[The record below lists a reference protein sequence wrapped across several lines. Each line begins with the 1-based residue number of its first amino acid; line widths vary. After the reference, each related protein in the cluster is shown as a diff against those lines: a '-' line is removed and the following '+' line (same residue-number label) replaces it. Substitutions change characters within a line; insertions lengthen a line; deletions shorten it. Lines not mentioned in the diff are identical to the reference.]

1 MCGIAVILDRK
12 GAAPE
17 AACASM
23 LQAMVHRGPDS
34 SGQLVRDLGEHQLQ
48 MGHRRLAIIDLS
60 PLGHQPMERGPAAIS
75 FNGEIYNYRELRQQL
90 LEAGHVFRGRSDT
103 EVLLAGYLQWGRDV
117 LRRVRGMFA
126 LAIWDDRSRKLL
138 LARDFIGMKPL
149 YYRLSGNR
157 FAAASDL
164 KALVQAFPGEAVLD
178 RAGLASLL
186 AYGAVAE
193 PLTVW
198 QGFRVF
204 PPASWMEV
212 KVDAVRV
219 ELGPIE
225 RYWDYPTPGF
235 QSNSSEGTERLHKA
249 VSRHLESD
257 VPVAIFLSAGVDST
271 AVAEVAAREKREG
284 LLALSVGFPGD
295 RGLDE
300 ASAAAETAAALGIE
314 HRSVVLQ
321 ENQPIDWFHQWL
333 DSLDQPT
340 LDGLNTFLIS
350 GACHREG
357 IKVAL
362 SGLGGDEAFGGY
374 QIFRSLPRW
383 MPGLQ
388 AIAWGDTLS
397 GGGLSQ
403 LLRWAGNRGGLA
415 KYRGQ
420 LEALSESPR
429 RLADAVLWKR
439 RLFRQTDLKRMGL
452 EAEGLDA
459 NSLPSDRPR
468 PTGWD
473 QADWG
478 SVIRRMEADYYMR
491 DTLLRVSDQASM
503 AHSLELRLP
512 LLDQDLWE
520 WAMGQPIVGNGK
532 PTKLALAS
540 IAGPRTMAAASRPK
554 RGFSL
559 PYREWLLG
567 PLRPSVLEGME
578 SLGGYDG
585 LVERL
590 YLGEMAASLKAGRLM
605 HRWSTYWMLGVLGH
619 WLASHVSR
627 TGKAVR

>member
-12 GAAPE
+12 GAAPA
-17 AACASM
+17 AACGSM
-23 LQAMVHRGPDS
+23 LQSMVHRGPDS
-34 SGQLVRDLGEHQLQ
+34 SGQLSRERGAYQLQ
-48 MGHRRLAIIDLS
+48 LGHRRLAIIDLS
-60 PLGHQPMERGPAAIS
+60 PLGHQPMECGPAAIS

-90 LEAGHVFRGRSDT
+90 QEAGHVFRGRSDT
-103 EVLLAGYLQWGRDV
+103 EVLLAGYLEWGRDV
-117 LRRVRGMFA
+117 LRRARGMFA
-126 LAIWDDRSRKLL
+126 LAIWDDRSGKLL

-157 FAAASDL
+157 FSAASDL
-164 KALVQAFPGEAVLD
+164 KALVQSFPGEAVLD
-178 RAGLASLL
+178 RAGVASLL

-198 QGFRVF
+198 QGFRAF

-212 KVDAVRV
+212 RV
-219 ELGPIE
+219 EAERIELGPIE
-225 RYWDYPTPGF
+225 RYWDYPPPGF
-235 QSNSSEGTERLHKA
+235 QSNPSEGKDRLQQA

-271 AVAEVAAREKREG
+271 AVAEVAARDRRQG

-314 HRSVVLQ
+314 HRSVLLQ
-321 ENQPIDWFHQWL
+321 EEPPIDWFHQWL
-333 DSLDQPT
+333 GSLDQPT

-374 QIFRSLPRW
+374 QVFRSLPRW
-383 MPGLQ
+383 MVGLRT
-388 AIAWGDTLS
+388 IAWGNSFS
-397 GGGLSQ
+397 GGGLGQ
-403 LLRWAGNRGGLA
+403 LLRWAGDRGGLVS
-415 KYRGQ
+415 YRRQ
-420 LEALSESPR
+420 LEALSESPK

-439 RLFRQTDLKRMGL
+439 RLFRQADLKRMGL
-452 EAEGLDA
+452 EVEGLDA
-459 NSLPSDRPR
+459 QSLPADRPR

-478 SVIRRMEADYYMR
+478 TVIRRMEADYYMR

-520 WAMGQPIVGNGK
+520 WAMGQPIGGNGQ
-532 PTKLALAS
+532 PTKFALAS

-559 PYREWLLG
+559 PYRDWLLG
-567 PLRPSVLEGME
+567 PLRPSVLDGMD
-578 SLGGYDG
+578 SLASYGGVVD
-585 LVERL
+585 RS
-590 YLGEMAASLKAGRLM
+590 YLGEMAASLRAGQLR
-605 HRWSTYWMLGVLGH
+605 HRWSAYWMLGVLGH
-619 WLASHVSR
+619 WLTGHVSR
-627 TGKAVR
+627 AGKAL

>member
-1 MCGIAVILDRK
+1 
-12 GAAPE
+12 
-17 AACASM
+17 M
-23 LQAMVHRGPDS
+23 LQSMVHRGPDS
-34 SGQLVRDLGEHQLQ
+34 SGKLSRDLGEHQLQ
-48 MGHRRLAIIDLS
+48 LGHRRLAIIDLS
-60 PLGHQPMERGPAAIS
+60 PLGHQPMECGPAAIS
-75 FNGEIYNYRELRQQL
+75 FNGEIYNHRELRQQL
-90 LEAGHVFRGRSDT
+90 LEAGHVFRSRSDT
-103 EVLLAGYLQWGRDV
+103 EVLLTGYLQWGRDV
-117 LRRVRGMFA
+117 LRRLRGMFA
-126 LAIWDDRSRKLL
+126 VAIWDDRSGKLL

-164 KALVQAFPGEAVLD
+164 RALVRSFPEDAVLD
-178 RAGLASLL
+178 RAGVASLL

-198 QGFRVF
+198 QGFRVL

-212 KVDAVRV
+212 KMEDGRI
-219 ELGPIE
+219 ELGPIH
-225 RYWDYPTPGF
+225 RYWDYPPAGF
-235 QSNSSEGTERLHKA
+235 QSDPSEGRERLQQA
-249 VSRHLESD
+249 VTRHLESD

-271 AVAEVAAREKREG
+271 AVAEVAARDRRQG
-284 LLALSVGFPGD
+284 LLALTVGFPGD

-300 ASAAAETAAALGIE
+300 ASAAAETAVALGIE

-321 ENQPIDWFHQWL
+321 DEQPMDWFHRWV

-383 MPGLQ
+383 MVGLQ
-388 AIAWGDTLS
+388 AIAWGDSLS
-397 GGGLSQ
+397 AGGLGQ
-403 LLRWAGNRGGLA
+403 LLRWSGNRSRLV
-415 KYRGQ
+415 KYRRQ
-420 LEALSESPR
+420 LEALSEAPK

-439 RLFRQTDLKRMGL
+439 RLFRQTDLRMMRL

-459 NSLPSDRPR
+459 NSLPADRPR
-468 PTGWD
+468 PLGWD
-473 QADWG
+473 HHDWG
-478 SVIRRMEADYYMR
+478 TVIRRMEADYYMR

-520 WAMGQPIVGNGK
+520 WAMGQPIGGK
-532 PTKLALAS
+532 GQPLKHALAS
-540 IAGPRTMAAASRPK
+540 VAGPRTMAAASRPK

-559 PYREWLLG
+559 PYRDWLLG
-567 PLRPSVLEGME
+567 PLRPSVLDGIE
-578 SLGGYDG
+578 SLGSFDG
-585 LVERL
+585 LIDRV
-590 YLGEMAASLKAGRLM
+590 YIGEIAASLRSGRLV
-605 HRWSTYWMLGVLGH
+605 HRWSAYWMLGVLGH
-619 WLASHVSR
+619 WLNRHVSHE
-627 TGKAVR
+627 GKAVL

>member
-1 MCGIAVILDRK
+1 MCGIAVIIDRK
-12 GAAPE
+12 GAGTE
-17 AACASM
+17 AVCASV
-23 LQAMVHRGPDS
+23 LQSMVHRGPDS
-34 SGQLVRDLGEHQLQ
+34 SGQLSRDLGEHQLQ
-48 MGHRRLAIIDLS
+48 LGHRRLAIIDLS
-60 PLGHQPMERGPAAIS
+60 PLGYQPMECGPAAIS

-103 EVLLAGYLQWGRDV
+103 EVLLAGYLHWGRDV

-126 LAIWDDRSRKLL
+126 LAIWDDRSGKVL

-164 KALVQAFPGEAVLD
+164 RALVRSFPGEAVLD
-178 RAGLASLL
+178 RAGVASLL

-193 PLTVW
+193 PLTIW
-198 QGFRVF
+198 QGFRML

-212 KVDAVRV
+212 TMEAERI
-219 ELGPIE
+219 ELGPIQ
-225 RYWDYPTPGF
+225 RYWDYPPPGF
-235 QSNSSEGTERLHKA
+235 QSDPSEGRDRLQQA

-271 AVAEVAAREKREG
+271 AVAEVAARDGRQG
-284 LLALSVGFPGD
+284 LLALTVGFPGD

-300 ASAAAETAAALGIE
+300 ASVAAETAAALGIE

-321 ENQPIDWFHQWL
+321 EEQPMEWFHQWL

-350 GACHREG
+350 GACRREG

-374 QIFRSLPRW
+374 QVFRSLPRW
-383 MPGLQ
+383 MVGLE
-388 AIAWGDTLS
+388 AIARGDALS
-397 GGGLSQ
+397 GGGLGK
-403 LLRWAGNRGGLA
+403 LLRWAGHRGGLQR
-415 KYRGQ
+415 YRRQ
-420 LEALSESPR
+420 LEALSESPK

-439 RLFRQTDLKRMGL
+439 RLFRQADLERMQL
-452 EAEGLDA
+452 EVAGLDA
-459 NSLPSDRPR
+459 NSLPADRPR
-468 PTGWD
+468 PLGWD
-473 QADWG
+473 HADWG
-478 SVIRRMEADYYMR
+478 TVIRRMEADYYMR

-520 WAMGQPIVGNGK
+520 WAMGQPIGGK
-532 PTKLALAS
+532 GQPSKQSLAS
-540 IAGPRTMAAASRPK
+540 VAGPRTMEAASRPK

-567 PLRPSVLEGME
+567 PLRPSVLEGIE
-578 SLGGYDG
+578 SLGSFDG
-585 LVERL
+585 LVDRF
-590 YLGEMAASLKAGRLM
+590 YIGEMAASLRAGRLV
-605 HRWSTYWMLGVLGH
+605 HRWSAYWMLGVLGH
-619 WLASHVSR
+619 WLTSH
-627 TGKAVR
+627 AVKGVR

>member
-1 MCGIAVILDRK
+1 VILDRK
-12 GAAPE
+12 GADSE
-17 AACASM
+17 ASCASM
-23 LQAMVHRGPDS
+23 LQSMIHRGPDS
-34 SGQLVRDLGEHQLQ
+34 SGQLPRDLGDHHLQ

-60 PLGHQPMERGPAAIS
+60 PLGHQPMECGPAAIS

-117 LRRVRGMFA
+117 LRRARGMFA
-126 LAIWDDRSRKLL
+126 LAIWDDRSGKLL

-164 KALVQAFPGEAVLD
+164 NALVQAFPGEAELD
-178 RAGLASLL
+178 RAAVASLL

-212 KVDAVRV
+212 KVEAARI

-225 RYWDYPTPGF
+225 RYWDFPPPGF
-235 QSNSSEGTERLHKA
+235 QSDSSEGRDRLHKA

-271 AVAEVAAREKREG
+271 AVAEVAARDRRQG

-300 ASAAAETAAALGIE
+300 ASAAAETAVALGIE

-321 ENQPIDWFHQWL
+321 EEQPIAWFHQWL
-333 DSLDQPT
+333 ESLDQPA
-340 LDGLNTFLIS
+340 LDGLNTYLIS

-374 QIFRSLPRW
+374 QVFRSLPRW
-383 MPGLQ
+383 MAGLQ
-388 AIAWGDTLS
+388 AIAWGDSLS
-397 GGGLSQ
+397 GGGLGH
-403 LLRWAGNRGGLA
+403 LLRWVGNRHGFA
-415 KYRGQ
+415 RYRRQ
-420 LEALSESPR
+420 LEALSESPK

-439 RLFRQTDLKRMGL
+439 RLFRQNDLKRMGL
-452 EAEGLDA
+452 ETEGLDA
-459 NSLPSDRPR
+459 NCLPADRRGPKL
-468 PTGWD
+468 WD

-478 SVIRRMEADYYMR
+478 TVIRRMEADYYMR

-520 WAMGQPIVGNGK
+520 WAMGQPIGGK
-532 PTKLALAS
+532 GQPTKLALAS
-540 IAGPRTMAAASRPK
+540 IAGPQTMAAATRPK

-567 PLRPSVLEGME
+567 PLRPSLLEGME
-578 SLGGYDG
+578 SLGSYDG
-585 LVERL
+585 VVDRRYVGQVIE
-590 YLGEMAASLKAGRLM
+590 SLRAGRLM
-605 HRWSTYWMLGVLGH
+605 HRWSSYWMLGVLGH
-619 WLASHVSR
+619 WLASHVDR

>member
-12 GAAPE
+12 GEGPE

-23 LQAMVHRGPDS
+23 LHSMVHRGPDS
-34 SGQLVRDLGEHQLQ
+34 CGQLSRDRGEYQLQ
-48 MGHRRLAIIDLS
+48 LGHRRLAIIDLS
-60 PLGHQPMERGPAAIS
+60 PLGHQPMECGPAAIS

-90 LEAGHVFRGRSDT
+90 QEAGHVFRGRSDT
-103 EVLLAGYLQWGRDV
+103 EVLLAGYLRWGRDV

-126 LAIWDDRSRKLL
+126 LAIWDDRSGKLL

-149 YYRLSGNR
+149 FYRLSGTR

-164 KALVQAFPGEAVLD
+164 KALVQSFPEEAVLD
-178 RAGLASLL
+178 RAGVASLL

-198 QGFRVF
+198 EGFRAF

-212 KVDAVRV
+212 RV
-219 ELGPIE
+219 EAERIELGPIE
-225 RYWDYPTPGF
+225 RYWDYPPPGF
-235 QSNSSEGTERLHKA
+235 QSKSSEGKDRLQQA

-271 AVAEVAAREKREG
+271 AVAEVAARDRRQG

-314 HRSVVLQ
+314 HRSVLLQ
-321 ENQPIDWFHQWL
+321 EESPINWFHQWL

-374 QIFRSLPRW
+374 QVFRSLPRW
-383 MPGLQ
+383 MLGLR
-388 AIAWGDTLS
+388 AIAWGNTLS
-397 GGGLSQ
+397 GGGLGQ
-403 LLRWAGNRGGLA
+403 LLRWSGNRRGLA
-415 KYRGQ
+415 GYRRQ
-420 LEALSESPR
+420 LEALSESPK

-439 RLFRQTDLKRMGL
+439 RLFRQADLKRMGL
-452 EAEGLDA
+452 EVEGLDA
-459 NSLPSDRPR
+459 HSLPTGRPR

-478 SVIRRMEADYYMR
+478 TVIRRMEADYYMR

-520 WAMGQPIVGNGK
+520 WAMGQPIGGK
-532 PTKLALAS
+532 GQPTKLALAS

-559 PYREWLLG
+559 PYRDWLLG
-567 PLRPSVLEGME
+567 PLRPSILEGME
-578 SLGGYDG
+578 SLASYDG
-585 LVERL
+585 VVDRI
-590 YLGEMAASLKAGRLM
+590 YVGEMAASLRAGRLI
-605 HRWSTYWMLGVLGH
+605 HRWSAYWLLGVLGH
-619 WLASHVSR
+619 WLTGHVSR
-627 TGKAVR
+627 AGKAL